1 MNAATEIIENIFKE
15 KPLDLYDYILRGPF
29 CDIYTEFK
37 KTHKDDCRNYSSLLI
52 DKFAIHSASFFHLSK
67 GIIEHQ
73 KSGEQLKMSG
83 YDIFTVNAIF
93 RTIMETYATFHNIFV
108 EPSNIEEKKF
118 RFLLCKL
125 RFSFNRLIDK
135 A

>member
-67 GIIEHQ
+67 GMRFHLDYALTHYRILQHSDKPELERLNKQ
-73 KSGEQLKMSG
+73 QPKSL
-83 YDIFTVNAIF
+83 
-93 RTIMETYATFHNIFV
+93 H
-108 EPSNIEEKKF
+108 
-118 RFLLCKL
+118 
-125 RFSFNRLIDK
+125 
-135 A
+135 

>member
-37 KTHKDDCRNYSSLLI
+37 KTHKDDCQNYSSLLI

-67 GIIEHQ
+67 GII
-73 KSGEQLKMSG
+73 
-83 YDIFTVNAIF
+83 
-93 RTIMETYATFHNIFV
+93 
-108 EPSNIEEKKF
+108 
-118 RFLLCKL
+118 
-125 RFSFNRLIDK
+125 
-135 A
+135 

>member
-52 DKFAIHSASFFHLSK
+52 DKFAIHSASFFHTK
-67 GIIEHQ
+67 IIYAV
-73 KSGEQLKMSG
+73 LVLTA
-83 YDIFTVNAIF
+83 IFT
-93 RTIMETYATFHNIFV
+93 M
-108 EPSNIEEKKF
+108 
-118 RFLLCKL
+118 FLYIL
-125 RFSFNRLIDK
+125 
-135 A
+135 